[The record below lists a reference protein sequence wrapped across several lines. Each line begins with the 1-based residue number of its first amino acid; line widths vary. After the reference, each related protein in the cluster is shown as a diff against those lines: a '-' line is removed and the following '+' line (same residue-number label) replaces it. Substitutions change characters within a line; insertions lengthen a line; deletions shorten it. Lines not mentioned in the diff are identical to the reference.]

1 MAHRAQGKWYNHA
14 WAQSPEDNRD
24 QERSGG
30 KRGEREKA
38 KGERNWGKEKWA
50 PNQKDEVRK
59 ERVGASALLEI
70 YIRVSEFSI
79 TTRFGGLEKRLEEL
93 ETATSSRDSFD
104 LESNQRKN
112 DEMESTGDDEMD
124 STGDDEG
131 STGSEQSN

>member
-1 MAHRAQGKWYNHA
+1 MANRAQGKWYNHA

-59 ERVGASALLEI
+59 EIVGAS
-70 YIRVSEFSI
+70 RKGSI
-79 TTRFGGLEKRLEEL
+79 TGHWY
-93 ETATSSRDSFD
+93 
-104 LESNQRKN
+104 
-112 DEMESTGDDEMD
+112 
-124 STGDDEG
+124 
-131 STGSEQSN
+131 QSKWI